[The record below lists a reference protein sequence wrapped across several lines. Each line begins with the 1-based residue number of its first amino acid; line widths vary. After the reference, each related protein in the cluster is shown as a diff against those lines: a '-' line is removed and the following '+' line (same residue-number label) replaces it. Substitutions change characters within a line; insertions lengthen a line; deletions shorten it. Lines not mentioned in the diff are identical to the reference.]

1 MPRFL
6 LLFLLTGPVALG
18 QAVDSAQG
26 PSLPAKSNF
35 KVSMITEIGVMGA
48 LTSTPNMQAFF
59 RQNNIKRDFPI
70 PLDPFVY
77 LNFGPRYKRLKLMIQ
92 AGYGFNYF
100 PPNERDALVV
110 RRTYAGFAGAML
122 GYDVLNDRNRR
133 LYLNVGVG
141 GVNYDYAVL
150 NRTSQSV
157 AFQNLPQY
165 SQAGNI
171 PSLKF
176 NNAYWDV
183 NLELSQR
190 EKRKLSVA
198 SVFRLGYRRGWQPNA
213 WQSGTVQLRDA
224 PLDRLSQVYFQAGF
238 QLSRNY
244 AKATK

>member
-1 MPRFL
+1 MLRFLFL
-6 LLFLLTGPVALG
+6 LLLLGPAALA

-26 PSLPAKSNF
+26 PALPAKSDF

-70 PLDPFVY
+70 DPFVY
-77 LNFGPRYKRLKLMIQ
+77 LNFGARYKRLKLMGQ

-150 NRTSQSV
+150 NRTSQPV
-157 AFQNLPQY
+157 AFQSLPQY

-176 NNAYWDV
+176 SNAYWDV

-190 EKRKLSVA
+190 EKRKSSIA
-198 SVFRLGYRRGWQPNA
+198 SVFRLGYRRGWRADA
-213 WQSGTVQLRDA
+213 WTSGTVQLLDA